1 MNPEAAAA
9 SGADSFGANGSNAG
23 KKAVHVK
30 VCFVVQSFCL
40 CLNNDE
46 IEIHGGHH
54 KCFGIC
60 HDLLVMRP
68 STSTKNQTQRS
79 YRYFRE
85 RYFSTRKFYY
95 AIRRVEKKFQLYCLH
110 VGFYV
115 HSTYSRIE
123 CLPFYAKFIAQFAD
137 CPLAGTQI
145 RCHKLTIYNFW
156 YSIIQL

>member
-85 RYFSTRKFYY
+85 RYFNAKILLRDSSCGEKVPAILSSRRFLRTFYLQQN
-95 AIRRVEKKFQLYCLH
+95 RM
-110 VGFYV
+110 
-115 HSTYSRIE
+115 S
-123 CLPFYAKFIAQFAD
+123 
-137 CPLAGTQI
+137 
-145 RCHKLTIYNFW
+145 
-156 YSIIQL
+156 SILC